1 MLNIITNF
9 KYLNIIKELVHRD
22 LKKKYRGSILGIIWT
37 VLNPLLM
44 MTVMTIVFSN
54 LFRFNIANFPL
65 YLITGQ
71 VIFNFF
77 SESTNIAMVSII
89 GNAPLIK
96 KIYIK
101 KSLFPLSG
109 VAFSFINTLFSII
122 AIFIIIL
129 VTKSSIGI
137 SFLLIPI
144 LLVYLFIFSYGIGMI
159 LSVIA
164 VYFRDIMHLYSIF
177 LMILMYLTPIFYPI
191 EIIPEKFRWLIDFN
205 FMSYYVKYFRTLVY
219 EVKIPDIQLN
229 LICLTISIVFFI
241 IGKTF
246 FKLFEN
252 KLVLEL

>member
-1 MLNIITNF
+1 MLNTKVVLKDI
-9 KYLNIIKELVHRD
+9 NIIKELVHRD

-54 LFRFNIANFPL
+54 LFRFNITNFPL

-71 VIFNFF
+71 VMFNFF

-89 GNAPLIK
+89 ANAPLIK

-101 KSLFPLSG
+101 KSLFPLSS
-109 VAFSFINTLFSII
+109 VAFSFINTLFSIV

-129 VTKSSIGI
+129 ITKSEIGI
-137 SFLLIPI
+137 SFLLIPV
-144 LLVYLFIFSYGIGMI
+144 LLMYLFLFSYGLGMI
-159 LSVIA
+159 LSVVA

-177 LMILMYLTPIFYPI
+177 LMILMYLTPIFYPV
-191 EIIPEKFRWLIDFN
+191 EIIPEKFKWLINFN
-205 FMSYYVKYFRTLVY
+205 FMNYYVKYFRILVY
-219 EVKIPDIQLN
+219 EARIPDIQLN
-229 LICLTISIVFFI
+229 LICLTISIFTLLM
-241 IGKTF
+241 GKTF